1 MKTMIEAILFDIGNV
16 LLNFDYRRA
25 VRALTARSSASSHEV
40 AEVLDALHGP
50 HETGQLGMLPYF
62 IEVAKRT
69 GYKDSEEIFH
79 EAFSDIFIPN
89 EPMWD
94 FVRPLF
100 GKVPVY
106 LFSNISERHEK
117 WIFEKYPELSRF
129 DGGFYSWR
137 MGCMK
142 PDPEYYRKALAALPY
157 APERMAYFDDLRPNV
172 FAGQAAG
179 LQAIQYLPDNHAA
192 FLEEVGKRGLT

>member
-1 MKTMIEAILFDIGNV
+1 MIEAILFDIGNV

-25 VRALTARSSASSHEV
+25 VRALTARSTVSPHEV
-40 AEVLDALHGP
+40 AEVLDVLHGP

-69 GYKDSEEIFH
+69 GYRDSEEIFH
-79 EAFSDIFIPN
+79 QAFSDIFTPN
-89 EPMWD
+89 EPMWE

-100 GKVPVY
+100 GKIPVY
-106 LFSNISERHEK
+106 LFSNVSERHEK
-117 WIFEKYPELSRF
+117 WIFENYSELSRF

-142 PDPEYYRKALAALPY
+142 PDPEYYRKALRALPY
-157 APERMAYFDDLRPNV
+157 APERIAYVDDLRPNV
-172 FAGQAAG
+172 LAGEAFG
-179 LQAIQYLPDNHAA
+179 MQAIRYLSDDHPA
-192 FLEEVGKRGLT
+192 FLREVEARGLLS